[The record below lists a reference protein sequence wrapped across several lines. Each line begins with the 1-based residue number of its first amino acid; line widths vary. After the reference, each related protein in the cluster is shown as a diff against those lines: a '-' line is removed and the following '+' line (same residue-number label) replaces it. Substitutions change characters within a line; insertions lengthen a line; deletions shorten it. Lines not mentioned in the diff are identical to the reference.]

1 MAEAVRWVSS
11 SLEEVA
17 DDREAD
23 DEEDSIPLVPL
34 SEEATT
40 AMENTQFLKLLTA
53 LGLCPPSDEQVYF
66 HIQIMLRPQGLIHES
81 YMIKL
86 CYHVILK

>member
-1 MAEAVRWVSS
+1 MEAVRWVSS
-11 SLEEVA
+11 SLEEAA

-23 DEEDSIPLVPL
+23 DEDSIPLVPL

-53 LGLCPPSDEQVYF
+53 LGLCPPSDEQVCF
-66 HIQIMLRPQGLIHES
+66 HIWLMLRAQGLNHEG

-86 CYHVILK
+86 CYHAILK

>member
-1 MAEAVRWVSS
+1 MTEAVRWVSS

-23 DEEDSIPLVPL
+23 DEEESIPLVPL
-34 SEEATT
+34 SEEATA

-53 LGLCPPSDEQVYF
+53 LGLCPPSDEQVCF
-66 HIQIMLRPQGLIHES
+66 HIQIMSRTQCLIHES
-81 YMIKL
+81 FMIKL
-86 CYHVILK
+86 C

>member
-1 MAEAVRWVSS
+1 MEAVRWVSS
-11 SLEEVA
+11 SMEEAA
-17 DDREAD
+17 DDREVD

-53 LGLCPPSDEQVYF
+53 LGLCPPSDEQVCF
-66 HIQIMLRPQGLIHES
+66 HIWLMLRAQGLIHES

>member
-1 MAEAVRWVSS
+1 MTEALRWVSS

-53 LGLCPPSDEQVYF
+53 LGLYPPSGEQVCF
-66 HIQIMLRPQGLIHES
+66 RIRIMLRAQGLIHES
-81 YMIKL
+81 YTIK
-86 CYHVILK
+86 CVIM